1 MEKMNDYN
9 NLPAELMAIH
19 VAIQIFLDRYGDE
32 AGPVIYDSITKLSEN
47 IIQGLK
53 NEHF

>member
-1 MEKMNDYN
+1 MTDYT

-19 VAIQIFLDRYGDE
+19 VTIQIFLDRYGDD
-32 AGPVIYDSITKLSEN
+32 AGPVIYESMTKLSEN
-47 IIQGLK
+47 IIEGLR